1 MPVRSNDT
9 DFISN
14 IRKRLAELAVFF
26 FLMTVAPAV
35 YAMSQV
41 ERREINR
48 AAIVQVE
55 RLRRR
60 RRALDR
66 RYGYLSMFDISASG
80 YRISGYPVHWIS
92 S

>member
-1 MPVRSNDT
+1 
-9 DFISN
+9 
-14 IRKRLAELAVFF
+14 
-26 FLMTVAPAV
+26 MTVAPAV

-41 ERREINR
+41 EQREVNR

-66 RYGYLSMFDISASG
+66 RYGYLPMFDIPVPD
-80 YRISGYPVHWIS
+80 YRISGYPGYLIS
-92 S
+92 SL